1 MREPVISI
9 IMGVYNCKSPQ
20 KFIRSV
26 ESIIKQ
32 TFQDWELII
41 CDDGSTDQTLS
52 LLRATEKIDSRITVL
67 HYDKNVSLG
76 NALNEC
82 IKKARGAFIAR
93 QDDDDLS
100 EPSRL
105 QREYEFLLKNQE
117 YCMVGCCAKIY
128 DDNGV
133 WGHYHVPVAPEKV
146 DFYRNSPFMHPT
158 MMIRRGA
165 IDAVRGYRVSKE
177 TRRCED
183 YDMFMRMYAK
193 GYKGA
198 NLQDE
203 LYQYYMVYNDPK
215 MHRPMKYRIDEAKV
229 RYIGFKNMGILKGG
243 LPYIVK
249 PIIAGLI
256 PAKVFSKV
264 QNKQYY
270 K

>member
-1 MREPVISI
+1 MREPAISDI
-9 IMGVYNCKSPQ
+9 IGVYNCKSSR

-26 ESIIKQ
+26 ESIINQ

-41 CDDGSTDQTLS
+41 CDDGST
-52 LLRATEKIDSRITVL
+52 
-67 HYDKNVSLG
+67 
-76 NALNEC
+76 
-82 IKKARGAFIAR
+82 F
-93 QDDDDLS
+93 
-100 EPSRL
+100 
-105 QREYEFLLKNQE
+105 
-117 YCMVGCCAKIY
+117 
-128 DDNGV
+128 
-133 WGHYHVPVAPEKV
+133 APEKV

-203 LYQYYMVYNDPK
+203 LYQYYMFYNDPK
-215 MHRPMKYRIDEAKV
+215 MHRSMKYRIDEAKV

-243 LPYIVK
+243 FPYIVK
-249 PIIAGLI
+249 RII
-256 PAKVFSKV
+256 VD
-264 QNKQYY
+264 
-270 K
+270 